1 MPRARISEG
10 RGEGEERTGVRLCSL
25 VLFCGHAI
33 LSNGYPASGVYTPPS
48 PKGEGLTAPSVS
60 RRGGKRKR
68 ERKTVPFVSA
78 SKSEIAAVSGLSSL
92 IAEFIEIAAAV
103 FAYGKAISKEKG
115 NGKPFPLFLHQNR
128 KPC

>member
-1 MPRARISEG
+1 M
-10 RGEGEERTGVRLCSL
+10 
-25 VLFCGHAI
+25 
-33 LSNGYPASGVYTPPS
+33 
-48 PKGEGLTAPSVS
+48 TAPSVS

-78 SKSEIAAVSGLSSL
+78 TKSEIAAVPGLSSL

-103 FAYGKAISKEKG
+103 FAYGEAISKEKG

>member
-48 PKGEGLTAPSVS
+48 PKGEGLTAPSAS

-78 SKSEIAAVSGLSSL
+78 SKSEIAAIPGLSSL
-92 IAEFIEIAAAV
+92 IAEFIEIAAVV

-115 NGKPFPLFLHQNR
+115 NGNPFPLFLHQNR

>member
-1 MPRARISEG
+1 M
-10 RGEGEERTGVRLCSL
+10 
-25 VLFCGHAI
+25 
-33 LSNGYPASGVYTPPS
+33 
-48 PKGEGLTAPSVS
+48 TAPSVS

-78 SKSEIAAVSGLSSL
+78 SKSEIAAVPGLSSL

-115 NGKPFPLFLHQNR
+115 NGKPFPLFLQQNR
-128 KPC
+128 KSQQFPGFRV